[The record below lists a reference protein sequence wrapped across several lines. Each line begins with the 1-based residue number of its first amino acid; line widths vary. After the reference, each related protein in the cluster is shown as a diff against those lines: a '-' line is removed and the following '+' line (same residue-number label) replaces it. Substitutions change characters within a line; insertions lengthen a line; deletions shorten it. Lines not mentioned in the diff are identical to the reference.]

1 MKAFTGPTFITQFDP
16 FHKSTVKEHAYGQ
29 RVETQDGRVF
39 RYAKTGE
46 AITIGALTLSPA
58 INATLVNC
66 AVNAVRA
73 IGATEVAFTNA
84 ATTATANEYA
94 EGYAIISYGTGYGQ
108 ILKVA
113 SHAAWTSAQTD
124 ASVTLEDPLV
134 TALDATSKIEFTHN
148 PWNGV
153 MMTANSVTVPAG
165 GALIAY
171 DSGDYGWFQTHG
183 VFPGTA
189 DGTVTAGYQIM
200 ADASTAG
207 DIDLVGT
214 ATQQYKVGNAI
225 KATASGYWHPIWLEI
240 D

>member
-1 MKAFTGPTFITQFDP
+1 MKSFSGPTFITDFSP
-16 FHKSTVKEHAYGQ
+16 FEKSTVKEHALGQ
-29 RVETQDGRVF
+29 KSETSDGRIF

-58 INATLVNC
+58 IDATLINC
-66 AVNAVRA
+66 AVTAVAA
-73 IGATEVAFTNA
+73 IGATSISFTNA

-94 EGYAIISYGTGYGQ
+94 MGYAIISYGTGYGQ
-108 ILKVA
+108 IFKVA
-113 SHAAWTSAQTD
+113 SHAALTSGG
-124 ASVTLEDPLV
+124 ASVVYLEDPIRI
-134 TALDATSKIEFTHN
+134 ALDTTSKVELVHN

-153 MMTANSVTVPAG
+153 MMTANSVTIPAG
-165 GALIAY
+165 GALIAA
-171 DSGDYGWFQTHG
+171 DSGDYMWVQTHG
-183 VFPGTA
+183 IFPGTS
-189 DGTVTAGYQIM
+189 DSTVTAGYQIM

>member
-1 MKAFTGPTFITQFDP
+1 MKAFTGPTFITDLDP
-16 FHKSTVKEHAYGQ
+16 FKESSVKEHAYGQ
-29 RVETQDGRVF
+29 RAETQDGRIF
-39 RYAKTGE
+39 RYAKTAE
-46 AITIGALTLSPA
+46 AITIGAVTVSAA
-58 INATLVNC
+58 IDATLVNC
-66 AVNAVRA
+66 AVTAVA
-73 IGATEVAFTNA
+73 SIGALSVSFTNA

-113 SHAAWTSAQTD
+113 SHAAWTSGG
-124 ASVTLEDPLV
+124 ASTVTLEDPLV
-134 TALDATSKIEFTHN
+134 TALDTTSKIEFTHN
-148 PWNGV
+148 PWAGV
-153 MMTANSVTVPAG
+153 YMTASSVTCPTG

-171 DSGDYGWFQTHG
+171 DSGYYGWFQTRG

-200 ADASTAG
+200 CDASTAG

-225 KATASGYWHPIWLEI
+225 KATASGYWHPIYLMI

>member
-1 MKAFTGPTFITQFDP
+1 MKALTGQGIIFDLNP
-16 FHKSTVKEHAYGQ
+16 FKASTVKEHAYGQ
-29 RVETQDGRVF
+29 KAETEDGRVF

-46 AITIGALTLSPA
+46 AITIGALTVSPA
-58 INATLVNC
+58 IDATLVNC
-66 AVNAVRA
+66 AVTAAAA
-73 IGATEVAFTNA
+73 IGATSVSFTNA

-113 SHAAWTSAQTD
+113 SHAAWTSGG
-124 ASVTLEDPLV
+124 ASTVTLEDPLV
-134 TALDATSKIEFTHN
+134 TALDTTSKIEFTHN

-153 MMTANSVTVPAG
+153 MMTASSVTKPTG

-171 DSGDYGWFQTHG
+171 DSGTYGWFQTKG

-214 ATQQYKVGNAI
+214 ATQQYIVGNAI
-225 KATASGYWHPIWLEI
+225 KATASGYWHPVWLEL

>member
-16 FHKSTVKEHAYGQ
+16 FHKSTVKEHAFGQ
-29 RVETQDGRVF
+29 KAETQDGRIF
-39 RYAKTGE
+39 RYGKSGE

-58 INATLVNC
+58 IDATLINC
-66 AVNAVRA
+66 AVSAVAA
-73 IGATEVAFTNA
+73 IGATSISFTNA

-113 SHAAWTSAQTD
+113 SHAALTSGG
-124 ASVTLEDPLV
+124 ASVVYLEDPIV
-134 TALDATSKIEFTHN
+134 TALDTTSKVELVHN
-148 PWNGV
+148 PYNGF

-165 GALIAY
+165 GALIAM
-171 DSGDYGWFQTHG
+171 DSGDYGWLQTRG
-183 VFPGTA
+183 IFPGTA

-214 ATQQYKVGNAI
+214 ATQQYIVGNAI
-225 KATASGYWHPIWLEI
+225 KATASGYWHPIWLHI